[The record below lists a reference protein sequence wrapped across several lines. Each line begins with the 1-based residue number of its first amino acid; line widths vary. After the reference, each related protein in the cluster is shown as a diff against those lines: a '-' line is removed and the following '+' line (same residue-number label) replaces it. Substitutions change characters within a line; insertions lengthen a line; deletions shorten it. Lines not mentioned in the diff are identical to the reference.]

1 MSPWAIAAIVLFGVL
16 LVCIVLPAVVDP
28 VGGLVALELSGTTGT
43 AILLLLSEDLKRQ
56 PFADLA
62 IVFAALSFVGSLA
75 FARLLERGG

>member
-1 MSPWAIAAIVLFGVL
+1 MSPWAWAAIVLLAVL
-16 LVCIVLPAVVDP
+16 LVCVVLPALLDP
-28 VGGLVALELSGTTGT
+28 VDGLIALELAGVVGT
-43 AILLLLSEDLKRQ
+43 AILLLLSEDMRRQ

>member
-1 MSPWAIAAIVLFGVL
+1 MSPWAIAGIVLFGVL

-28 VGGLVALELSGTTGT
+28 IDGLVALELSGTTGT

-62 IVFAALSFVGSLA
+62 IVFAVLSFVGSLA

>member
-1 MSPWAIAAIVLFGVL
+1 MSPWAIAAIVLFAVL

-28 VGGLVALELSGTTGT
+28 IDGLVALELSGTTGT
-43 AILLLLSEDLKRQ
+43 AVLLLLSEDLKRQ

-62 IVFAALSFVGSLA
+62 IVFAVVSFVGSLA